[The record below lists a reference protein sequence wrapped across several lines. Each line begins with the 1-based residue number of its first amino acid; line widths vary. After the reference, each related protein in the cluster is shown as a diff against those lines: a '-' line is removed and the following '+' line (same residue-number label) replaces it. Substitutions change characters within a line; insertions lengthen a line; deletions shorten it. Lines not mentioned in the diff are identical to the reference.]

1 MHKFVDQE
9 VEGDLLAR
17 MVKGGLNASEAG
29 DDEVYV
35 SVLPG
40 EEWADESAWIQAIEA
55 HYACVY
61 DGSREV

>member
-1 MHKFVDQE
+1 MHKFVDTE
-9 VEGDLLAR
+9 VGGDLLAR
-17 MVKGGLNASEAG
+17 MAKGGLNVSEAEL
-29 DDEVYV
+29 DEVYV

-40 EEWADESAWIQAIEA
+40 EEWADETAWIQAIEA